1 MQTFKPNEMELA
13 ELKPVVALLKA
24 SNGIL
29 AEAEK
34 NVKAAKEKICEW
46 LKSKRGVD
54 VGGLAIG
61 DLVHVEGAL
70 MIEVSKM
77 CKFDEK
83 DFLLKHPAMH
93 AEFKRDRPVT
103 KYKPLV

>member
-1 MQTFKPNEMELA
+1 M
-13 ELKPVVALLKA
+13 
-24 SNGIL
+24 
-29 AEAEK
+29 
-34 NVKAAKEKICEW
+34 
-46 LKSKRGVD
+46 
-54 VGGLAIG
+54 GGLAIG